1 MMLILN
7 RGDPFRRRRA
17 MKLVPDHETA
27 LREVIADVVPKM
39 SWAINRLRFL
49 DLPMIKTFSR
59 LIEKSIMLNH
69 MS

>member
-1 MMLILN
+1 
-7 RGDPFRRRRA
+7 